1 MQWDK
6 PWTAESLLRL
16 LLRLFLL
23 LGITGLLAVAVEQ
36 YWPGGGEPEARRFWT
51 SAVSGIIVQL
61 GGLILIAL
69 FLRENALSWEAAFG
83 LRRTGA
89 VRHLTLGAATAAV
102 VFGLALTLMLVSQ
115 WLMREVHL
123 TPQPQRAIEALQTS
137 PDPARRWAVAVT
149 AILLAPVFE
158 ELVFRGVL
166 LVSLRQA
173 GYPRLAFWG
182 TAVFFGLSHM
192 NLMTFLPLV
201 MFAAVLNVL
210 YLRTGSLIGPI
221 TAHAVFN
228 ATNFFWVVLGGP
240 GS

>member
-23 LGITGLLAVAVEQ
+23 LGITGLVAVAVEQ
-36 YWPGGGEPEARRFWT
+36 YWSAGEPEPRRFWT
-51 SAVSGIIVQL
+51 SAVSGIAVQL
-61 GGLILIAL
+61 GGLVLIGR

-83 LRRTGA
+83 LRRAGA
-89 VRHLTLGAATAAV
+89 VRHLALGVATAAV
-102 VFGLALTLMLVSQ
+102 VFGLALGLMLVSQ

-137 PDPARRWAVAVT
+137 PDPARRWVVALT
-149 AILLAPVFE
+149 AIVLAPVFE

-182 TAVFFGLSHM
+182 TAIFFGLTHM
-192 NLMTFLPLV
+192 NLMTLLPLV